1 MFYKCSLE
9 TSVMKHAVTIRIRAS
24 AKNLSQVYGK
34 GYKAIAN
41 YLGELQEQPAG
52 APFAIYY
59 NIAS

>member
-1 MFYKCSLE
+1 
-9 TSVMKHAVTIRIRAS
+9 MKHAVTIRIRAS